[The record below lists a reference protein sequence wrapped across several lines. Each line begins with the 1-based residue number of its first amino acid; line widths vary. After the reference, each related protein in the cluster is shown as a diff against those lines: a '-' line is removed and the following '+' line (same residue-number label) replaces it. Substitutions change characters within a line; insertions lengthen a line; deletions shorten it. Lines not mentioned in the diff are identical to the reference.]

1 MDILSF
7 LTPKKLTYF
16 IEENSSIRQALEKFS
31 YHKYT
36 AVPILNSEGE
46 YVYTLSEGE
55 ILRFIKDNDFD
66 KKISEST
73 MISDIKR
80 YRDYISLNINSSLD
94 DIYKL
99 IIQQNFIPVVDDR
112 NVFIGI
118 IKRKDVLNHIL
129 NNKK

>member
-66 KKISEST
+66 KKISELT